1 MVDVSTV
8 IEIVIGI
15 FVIGGGVIGFFV
27 MQKGQNM
34 RLDQIEKDATATKEE
49 LQKEIDELKRK
60 QSKSTEHQI
69 ETEKVIVEINTK
81 LEHIMLAID
90 DLKKN
95 GNP

>member
-1 MVDVSTV
+1 MIQIDTV
-8 IEIVIGI
+8 IQIAIGL
-15 FVIGGGVIGFFV
+15 FVILGAVISFFV

-34 RLDQIEKDATATKEE
+34 KIEQ
-49 LQKEIDELKRK
+49 LQKDIKKLYEK

-69 ETEKVIVEINTK
+69 ETEGLVREINVK

-95 GNP
+95 AHL

>member
-1 MVDVSTV
+1 MVELDTLIQILV
-8 IEIVIGI
+8 GI
-15 FVIGGGVIGFFV
+15 FFIGGGIISFFV

-34 RLDQIEKDATATKEE
+34 KIDQLKIDADKLKEDLE
-49 LQKEIDELKRK
+49 KEIESLKKK

-69 ETEKVIVEINTK
+69 ETEGLVREINVK

>member
-1 MVDVSTV
+1 MILEYMGVWMIQIDTV
-8 IEIVIGI
+8 IQIAIGL
-15 FVIGGGVIGFFV
+15 FVILGAVISFFV

-34 RLDQIEKDATATKEE
+34 KIEQ
-49 LQKEIDELKRK
+49 LQKDIDELKRK

-69 ETEKVIVEINTK
+69 ETEGLVREINVK

-95 GNP
+95 AHL

>member
-1 MVDVSTV
+1 M
-8 IEIVIGI
+8 IGI
-15 FVIGGGVIGFFV
+15 DTLIQILVGVFFIGGGIISFFV

-34 RLDQIEKDATATKEE
+34 KIEQ
-49 LQKEIDELKRK
+49 LQKEVDELKRK

-69 ETEKVIVEINTK
+69 ETEGLVREINVK